1 MPSGG
6 VVLSLAAHRGG
17 PAQNRLALSWGPPR
31 GAWASLH
38 PYFKTAVLVLE
49 TSYLF
54 TPRKWNPHSLGR
66 ETAFSARLYGPES

>member
-49 TSYLF
+49 THLIFSPPENGIL
-54 TPRKWNPHSLGR
+54 TPLAEKQRFLLLSLR
-66 ETAFSARLYGPES
+66 P